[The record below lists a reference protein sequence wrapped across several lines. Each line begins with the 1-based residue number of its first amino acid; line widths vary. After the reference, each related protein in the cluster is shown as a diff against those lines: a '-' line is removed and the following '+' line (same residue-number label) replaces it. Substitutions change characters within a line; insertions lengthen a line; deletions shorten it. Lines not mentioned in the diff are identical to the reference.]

1 MAVPTSGTLSMLKL
15 AREAKHGDY
24 NGTQTM
30 GMISLYDMIN
40 GGNERGSTV
49 SYPTVNDDCLPNPIS
64 RTSNVLP
71 YVGCNTEGCTGGFNI
86 DVYYATSIG
95 DASNLTTGDVLY
107 TNSALTTTLSADDW
121 RQDGFTN
128 TIPAAQRKCA
138 SGCYFDFQ
146 VNSSGV
152 IQSGFSCGCP

>member
-49 SYPTVNDDCLPNPIS
+49 SYPTVNDDCLPNPID
-64 RTSNVLP
+64 RT
-71 YVGCNTEGCTGGFNI
+71 Y
-86 DVYYATSIG
+86 TSFQF
-95 DASNLTTGDVLY
+95 
-107 TNSALTTTLSADDW
+107 TNSGTPLTVYVTTTLALLAIGDIIYSNTNGNIYTGGGTFI
-121 RQDGFTN
+121 QTPKSSFTTLFTGTCECPGIFVN
-128 TIPAAQRKCA
+128 TTTGAIT
-138 SGCYFDFQ
+138 G
-146 VNSSGV
+146 
-152 IQSGFSCGCP
+152 ISCGCP